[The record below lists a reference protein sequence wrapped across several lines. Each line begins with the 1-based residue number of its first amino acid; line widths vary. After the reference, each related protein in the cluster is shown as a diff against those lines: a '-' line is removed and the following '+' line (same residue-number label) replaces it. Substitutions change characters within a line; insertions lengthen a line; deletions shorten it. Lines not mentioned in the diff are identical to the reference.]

1 VQLCRAAHGK
11 LVTSTKVLVT
21 ALMNH
26 RDPSRLLAD
35 ELPRRLRLSAR
46 EIGVAVALTFAA
58 AIQLISALST
68 RDGKAGAINPIEPA
82 ALVRTSG

>member
-1 VQLCRAAHGK
+1 MQLCRAAHGK

-21 ALMNH
+21 QAMNEH
-26 RDPSRLLAD
+26 QIPSRSAD

-58 AIQLISALST
+58 AVQLMSSLSS
-68 RDGKAGAINPIEPA
+68 RESKSGATDLIEPA